1 MYTKELC
8 KLLNAIQM
16 LEIKALKLA
25 NTIYVLW
32 GIPLLEMA
40 DKILLTIPPAENWKN
55 TGKIP
60 TFVWK
65 HQRPNKAVKN

>member
-16 LEIKALKLA
+16 LEMKALKLA
-25 NTIYVLW
+25 DTIYILW

-40 DKILLTIPPAENWKN
+40 DKIILTILPAEN
-55 TGKIP
+55 
-60 TFVWK
+60 
-65 HQRPNKAVKN
+65 